1 MKSSLSGWF
10 AAVIVVLAISSPLS
24 GSAQAVDQ
32 RSINQGE
39 SYDLLGP
46 QQKVGNHVLLA
57 AVSTAATALTNGP
70 TSIAAA
76 PPPPASSSFH
86 WTGFY
91 VGGHFGR
98 GMGNGNM
105 TVSPLPSAATFV
117 NLGPTKLHPDPT
129 GTIAGAQGGFNWQ
142 RGNVVVGVEGDYSAS
157 DMNGIK
163 VIRPIIQNNG
173 TPFPG
178 AAPGNNIVSHQDT
191 DWISTVRGRLG
202 VTPVPRLLLY
212 GTGGLAYGHVTY
224 FANTDFK
231 PVGTENYAAF
241 VEKNKSGWSV
251 GAGAEVGL
259 ATHFTA
265 RFEYLYYDLGNQI
278 LHANPN
284 PPLPPFGIDYEWATS
299 AQLIRGGFNFKF

>member
-1 MKSSLSGWF
+1 VSK
-10 AAVIVVLAISSPLS
+10 
-24 GSAQAVDQ
+24 
-32 RSINQGE
+32 R
-39 SYDLLGP
+39 
-46 QQKVGNHVLLA
+46 VLLA
-57 AVSTAATALTNGP
+57 VASTAP
-70 TSIAAA
+70 TSVASQPAAA
-76 PPPPASSSFH
+76 AAAATPPAAASSSFR

-91 VGGHFGR
+91 VGGHFGQ

-105 TVSPLPSAATFV
+105 IVSPLPSAAQFV
-117 NLGPTKLHPDPT
+117 NLGPTKLHPDPS
-129 GTIAGAQGGFNWQ
+129 GTILGGQGGFNWQ
-142 RGNVVVGVEGDYSAS
+142 RGPVVYGVEGDYSAS

-163 VIRPIIQNNG
+163 VIRPIIQNNN

-191 DWISTVRGRLG
+191 DWISTVRARVG
-202 VTPVPRLLLY
+202 VTPNARLLIY

-231 PVGTENYAAF
+231 PVGTENYPAF
-241 VEKNKSGWSV
+241 ADKNKNGWCV
-251 GAGAEVGL
+251 GTGAEVGL

-299 AQLIRGGFNFKF
+299 AQLLRGGFNFKF